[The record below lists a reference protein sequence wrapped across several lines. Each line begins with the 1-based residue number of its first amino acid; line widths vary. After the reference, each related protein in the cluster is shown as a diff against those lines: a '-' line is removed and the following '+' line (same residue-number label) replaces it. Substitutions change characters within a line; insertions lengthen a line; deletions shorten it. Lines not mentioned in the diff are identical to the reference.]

1 MDQQSALTYARDM
14 MDTKGTSADDA
25 NVQVVRMRGVVIIKG
40 RIPREVRNAY
50 MRAVKSG
57 QLGRLKKEGLKPEAF
72 FHPNSI
78 WNAKD
83 QRAAIEN
90 ASLRA
95 IAGVYATNPV
105 AIALSFAGP
114 QEEDRII
121 EIVDEEEES

>member
-25 NVQVVRMRGVVIIKG
+25 NVQVVRMRGVVIVKG

-105 AIALSFAGP
+105 VIAMSMAGP
-114 QEEDRII
+114 RDEEMII
-121 EIVDEEEES
+121 ELVEDDS